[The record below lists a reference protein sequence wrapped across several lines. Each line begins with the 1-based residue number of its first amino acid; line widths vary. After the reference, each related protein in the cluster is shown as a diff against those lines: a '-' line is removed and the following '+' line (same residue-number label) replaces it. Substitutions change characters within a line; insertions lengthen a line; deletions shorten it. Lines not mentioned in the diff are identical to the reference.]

1 MQVLPILRLQHFR
14 EVGQIL
20 LKSPKNIFY
29 KSEKSF
35 EKTGSYERAIWEEHL
50 REPLAGH
57 RRDLPDA
64 LLEHVEQRDDVF
76 LRGAPLVSGPAN
88 GKTKKALDEV

>member
-20 LKSPKNIFY
+20 LKENPK
-29 KSEKSF
+29 KSF